1 MEECSDSA
9 SSSTDPIMESSLLM
23 SAVTDDSVHLDGL
36 YILMYSNLT
45 AALLQLQQQLEVR
58 EGQNWQYHRQQ
69 HQLQISVPSSNN
81 DNGTQSSS
89 NEKKRKQ
96 KMVE

>member
-1 MEECSDSA
+1 MEEFSDSA

-58 EGQNWQYHRQQ
+58 EGQN
-69 HQLQISVPSSNN
+69 
-81 DNGTQSSS
+81 
-89 NEKKRKQ
+89 
-96 KMVE
+96 